1 MTTRFKNLIT
11 FIKNQ
16 ILRRN
21 DNSSKIIMK
30 RNDKK

>member
-1 MTTRFKNLIT
+1 MTTRLKNLIT